1 MKKNIHIILL
11 GPPGCGKGTQ
21 SQKLIREFG
30 FVQLSTGDMLR
41 AAISK
46 GTEIGMQAKSIID
59 KGELVS
65 DEIVIGIVRDR
76 IFSTECECGYMLDGF
91 PRTLAQ
97 AEKLDQILSDRNQK
111 IDVVLRLCVPDDMA
125 IRRIAGR
132 RFHITS
138 GRSYNIEFN
147 PPKIEGRDDIT
158 GEKLVQRED
167 DKEEIVQSRLN
178 TYHELTE
185 PLVRYYQKQGI
196 LKAIDGAGSPENIYA
211 EIKHCLLYTSPSPR
225 DQRGSGVAGWG
236 W

>member
-21 SQKLIREFG
+21 AQKLIREFG

-65 DEIVIGIVRDR
+65 DELVIGIVRDR

-111 IDVVLRLCVPDDMA
+111 IDVVFRLCVPDDMA

-211 EIKHCLLYTSPSPR
+211 EIKQTLNEVST
-225 DQRGSGVAGWG
+225 
-236 W
+236 

>member
-21 SQKLIREFG
+21 AQKLIREYD

-111 IDVVLRLCVPDDMA
+111 IDVVFRLCVPDYMA

-132 RFHITS
+132 RFHIKS
-138 GRSYNIEFN
+138 GRSYNIEFS
-147 PPKIEGRDDIT
+147 PPKIEGKDDIT

-185 PLVRYYQKQGI
+185 PLVSYYQKQGI
-196 LKAIDGAGSPENIYA
+196 LKAIDGTGSPENIYA
-211 EIKHCLLYTSPSPR
+211 EIKKTLNEVP
-225 DQRGSGVAGWG
+225 A
-236 W
+236 

>member
-21 SQKLIREFG
+21 AQKLIREFG

-111 IDVVLRLCVPDDMA
+111 IDVVFRLCVPDDMA

-138 GRSYNIEFN
+138 GRSYNMEFN

-196 LKAIDGAGSPENIYA
+196 LKAIDGTGSPENIYA
-211 EIKHCLLYTSPSPR
+211 EIKQTLNEVP
-225 DQRGSGVAGWG
+225 V
-236 W
+236 

>member
-21 SQKLIREFG
+21 AQKLIREFG

-65 DEIVIGIVRDR
+65 DELVIGIVRDR

-91 PRTLAQ
+91 PRTLTQ

-111 IDVVLRLCVPDDMA
+111 IDIVFRLCVPDDVS

-132 RFHITS
+132 RFHIKS

-167 DKEEIVQSRLN
+167 DREEIVQSRLN

-211 EIKHCLLYTSPSPR
+211 EIKQTLNEVP
-225 DQRGSGVAGWG
+225 A
-236 W
+236 

>member
-21 SQKLIREFG
+21 AQKLIKEFG

-65 DEIVIGIVRDR
+65 DELVIGIVRDR
-76 IFSTECECGYMLDGF
+76 IFSTECECCYMLDGF
-91 PRTLAQ
+91 PRTLPQ

-185 PLVRYYQKQGI
+185 PLVRYYQKKGI
-196 LKAIDGAGSPENIYA
+196 LKAIDGTGLPENIYA
-211 EIKHCLLYTSPSPR
+211 EIKQTLNEVP
-225 DQRGSGVAGWG
+225 A
-236 W
+236 

>member
-1 MKKNIHIILL
+1 MKRNIHIILL

-21 SQKLIREFG
+21 AQKLIREFG

-65 DEIVIGIVRDR
+65 DEIVIGIVMDR

-147 PPKIEGRDDIT
+147 PPKIEGKDDIT
-158 GEKLVQRED
+158 GEKLEQRED
-167 DKEEIVQSRLN
+167 DKEVIVQSRLN

-196 LKAIDGAGSPENIYA
+196 LKAIDGTDSPENIFT
-211 EIKHCLLYTSPSPR
+211 EIKQTLNEVP
-225 DQRGSGVAGWG
+225 A
-236 W
+236 

>member
-21 SQKLIREFG
+21 AQKLISEFG

-65 DEIVIGIVRDR
+65 DEIVTGIVRDR

-97 AEKLDQILSDRNQK
+97 AEKLDQILTDRNQK
-111 IDVVLRLCVPDDMA
+111 IDVVFRLCVPDDMA

-158 GEKLVQRED
+158 GVKLVQRED

-196 LKAIDGAGSPENIYA
+196 IKAIDGAGSPENIYA
-211 EIKHCLLYTSPSPR
+211 EIKQTLNEVP
-225 DQRGSGVAGWG
+225 A
-236 W
+236 

>member
-21 SQKLIREFG
+21 AQKLIREFG
-30 FVQLSTGDMLR
+30 FAQLSTGDMLR
-41 AAISK
+41 VAISK

-65 DEIVIGIVRDR
+65 DELVIGIVRDR

-111 IDVVLRLCVPDDMA
+111 IDVVFRLCVPDDMA

-147 PPKIEGRDDIT
+147 PPKIEGKDDIT
-158 GEKLVQRED
+158 GEKLEQRED

-196 LKAIDGAGSPENIYA
+196 IKAIDGAGSPENIYA
-211 EIKHCLLYTSPSPR
+211 EIKQTLNEVP
-225 DQRGSGVAGWG
+225 A
-236 W
+236 

>member
-196 LKAIDGAGSPENIYA
+196 LKAIDGTGSPENIYA
-211 EIKHCLLYTSPSPR
+211 EIKQTLNEVP
-225 DQRGSGVAGWG
+225 A
-236 W
+236 

>member
-21 SQKLIREFG
+21 AQKLIREFG

-111 IDVVLRLCVPDDMA
+111 IDVVIRLCIPDEIA

-196 LKAIDGAGSPENIYA
+196 LKAIDGTGSPENIYA
-211 EIKHCLLYTSPSPR
+211 EIKQTLNEVP
-225 DQRGSGVAGWG
+225 A
-236 W
+236 

>member
-21 SQKLIREFG
+21 AQKLIREFG

-111 IDVVLRLCVPDDMA
+111 IDVVFRLCVPDDMA

-138 GRSYNIEFN
+138 GRSYNTEFN

-211 EIKHCLLYTSPSPR
+211 EIKQTLNEVP
-225 DQRGSGVAGWG
+225 A
-236 W
+236 

>member
-1 MKKNIHIILL
+1 ML

-21 SQKLIREFG
+21 AQKLIREFG
-30 FVQLSTGDMLR
+30 FIQLSTGDMLR
-41 AAISK
+41 ASISK

-65 DEIVIGIVRDR
+65 DELVIGIVRDR
-76 IFSTECECGYMLDGF
+76 IFSTECECSYMLEGF
-91 PRTLAQ
+91 PRTFAQ
-97 AEKLDQILSDRNQK
+97 AEKLDQILSDMNQK
-111 IDVVLRLCVPDDMA
+111 IDVVFRLCVPDDMA
-125 IRRIAGR
+125 MRRIAGR

-147 PPKIEGRDDIT
+147 PPKIEWRDDIT

-196 LKAIDGAGSPENIYA
+196 LRAIDGTGSPENIYT
-211 EIKHCLLYTSPSPR
+211 EIKQTLNEVP
-225 DQRGSGVAGWG
+225 A
-236 W
+236 

>member
-21 SQKLIREFG
+21 AQKLIREFG

-65 DEIVIGIVRDR
+65 DELVIGIVRDR

-97 AEKLDQILSDRNQK
+97 AEILDQILSDRNQK
-111 IDVVLRLCVPDDMA
+111 IDVVFRLCVPDDMA

-196 LKAIDGAGSPENIYA
+196 IKAIDGSDSPENIYT
-211 EIKHCLLYTSPSPR
+211 EIKQTLNEVT
-225 DQRGSGVAGWG
+225 A
-236 W
+236 

>member
-59 KGELVS
+59 RGELVS

-76 IFSTECECGYMLDGF
+76 IFSSECECGYMLDGF

-97 AEKLDQILSDRNQK
+97 AEKLDQILSERNQK
-111 IDVVLRLCVPDDMA
+111 IDVVLRLRVPDDMA

-196 LKAIDGAGSPENIYA
+196 LKAIDGTGSPENIYD
-211 EIKHCLLYTSPSPR
+211 EIKKTLNEVP
-225 DQRGSGVAGWG
+225 A
-236 W
+236 

>member
-65 DEIVIGIVRDR
+65 DKIVIGIVRDR

-97 AEKLDQILSDRNQK
+97 AEKLDQILSDSNQK

-158 GEKLVQRED
+158 SEKLVQRED

-185 PLVRYYQKQGI
+185 PLVKYYQKQGI
-196 LKAIDGAGSPENIYA
+196 LKAIDGTGSPENIYS
-211 EIKHCLLYTSPSPR
+211 EIIQTLNEVPS
-225 DQRGSGVAGWG
+225 
-236 W
+236 

>member
-1 MKKNIHIILL
+1 MKNNIHIILL

-21 SQKLIREFG
+21 AQKLIREFG

-76 IFSTECECGYMLDGF
+76 IFSTECECSYMLDGF
-91 PRTLAQ
+91 PRTFAQ

-111 IDVVLRLCVPDDMA
+111 IDVVFRLCVPDDMA

-138 GRSYNIEFN
+138 GRSYNTEFN
-147 PPKIEGRDDIT
+147 PPKLEGRDDIT

-196 LKAIDGAGSPENIYA
+196 LKAIDGTGSPEKIYA
-211 EIKHCLLYTSPSPR
+211 EIKQTLNEVP
-225 DQRGSGVAGWG
+225 A
-236 W
+236 

>member
-1 MKKNIHIILL
+1 MKKHIHIILL

-21 SQKLIREFG
+21 AQKLISEFG

-65 DEIVIGIVRDR
+65 DEIAIGIVKDR
-76 IFSTECECGYMLDGF
+76 IFSTECEHGYMLDGF

-111 IDVVLRLCVPDDMA
+111 IDVVIRLCVPDEMA
-125 IRRIAGR
+125 IKRIAGR

-147 PPKIEGRDDIT
+147 PPKLEGKDDIT

-196 LKAIDGAGSPENIYA
+196 IKAIDGAGSPENIYA
-211 EIKHCLLYTSPSPR
+211 EIKQTLNEVP
-225 DQRGSGVAGWG
+225 A
-236 W
+236 

>member
-21 SQKLIREFG
+21 AQKLIREFG

-111 IDVVLRLCVPDDMA
+111 IDVVIRLCVPDDLA
-125 IRRIAGR
+125 ILRIAGR

-196 LKAIDGAGSPENIYA
+196 LKAIDGTGSPENIYA
-211 EIKHCLLYTSPSPR
+211 EIKQTLNEVP
-225 DQRGSGVAGWG
+225 A
-236 W
+236 

>member
-21 SQKLIREFG
+21 AQNLIREFG

-111 IDVVLRLCVPDDMA
+111 IDVVFRLCVPDDMA

-196 LKAIDGAGSPENIYA
+196 IKAIDGAGSPENIYA
-211 EIKHCLLYTSPSPR
+211 EIKKSLNEVP
-225 DQRGSGVAGWG
+225 A
-236 W
+236 

>member
-21 SQKLIREFG
+21 AQKLIREFG

-111 IDVVLRLCVPDDMA
+111 IDVVFRLCVPDDMA

-196 LKAIDGAGSPENIYA
+196 LKAIDGTGSPENIYG
-211 EIKHCLLYTSPSPR
+211 EIKQTLNEVP
-225 DQRGSGVAGWG
+225 A
-236 W
+236 

>member
-21 SQKLIREFG
+21 AQILIRELG

-41 AAISK
+41 AAFSE
-46 GTEIGMQAKSIID
+46 GTEIGMQANSIID
-59 KGELVS
+59 NGELVS
-65 DEIVIGIVRDR
+65 DELVIGIVRDR

-111 IDVVLRLCVPDDMA
+111 IDVVFRLCVPDDMA

-196 LKAIDGAGSPENIYA
+196 IKAIDGAGSPEKIYA
-211 EIKHCLLYTSPSPR
+211 EIKQTLNEVL
-225 DQRGSGVAGWG
+225 A
-236 W
+236 

>member
-21 SQKLIREFG
+21 AQKLIREFG
-30 FVQLSTGDMLR
+30 LVHLSTGDMLR

-65 DEIVIGIVRDR
+65 DKIVIGIVRDR

-147 PPKIEGRDDIT
+147 PPKIEGRDDIS

-185 PLVRYYQKQGI
+185 PLVRYYQKKGI
-196 LKAIDGAGSPENIYA
+196 LKAIDGTGSPENIYA
-211 EIKHCLLYTSPSPR
+211 EIKQTLNEVP
-225 DQRGSGVAGWG
+225 A
-236 W
+236 

>member
-21 SQKLIREFG
+21 AQKLIREFG

-97 AEKLDQILSDRNQK
+97 SEKLDQILSDRNQK

-196 LKAIDGAGSPENIYA
+196 LKAIDGTGSPENIYA
-211 EIKHCLLYTSPSPR
+211 EIKQTLNEVP
-225 DQRGSGVAGWG
+225 A
-236 W
+236 

>member
-21 SQKLIREFG
+21 AQKLIREFG

-65 DEIVIGIVRDR
+65 DELVIGIVRDR

-111 IDVVLRLCVPDDMA
+111 IDVVFRLCVPDDMA

-196 LKAIDGAGSPENIYA
+196 IKAIDGAGSPEKIYA
-211 EIKHCLLYTSPSPR
+211 EIKQTLNDVP
-225 DQRGSGVAGWG
+225 A
-236 W
+236 

>member
-21 SQKLIREFG
+21 AQKLIREFG

-65 DEIVIGIVRDR
+65 DELVIGIVRDR

-97 AEKLDQILSDRNQK
+97 AEKLDKILLDRNQK
-111 IDVVLRLCVPDDMA
+111 IDVVFRLCVPDDMA

-196 LKAIDGAGSPENIYA
+196 IKAIDGAGSPENIYA
-211 EIKHCLLYTSPSPR
+211 EIKQTLNEVP
-225 DQRGSGVAGWG
+225 A
-236 W
+236 

>member
-185 PLVRYYQKQGI
+185 PLVRYFQKQGI
-196 LKAIDGAGSPENIYA
+196 LKAIDGTGSPENIYA
-211 EIKHCLLYTSPSPR
+211 EIKQTLNEVP
-225 DQRGSGVAGWG
+225 A
-236 W
+236 

>member
-1 MKKNIHIILL
+1 MKNNIHIILL

-21 SQKLIREFG
+21 AQKLIREFG

-65 DEIVIGIVRDR
+65 DELVIGIVRDR
-76 IFSTECECGYMLDGF
+76 IFSTECECSYMLDGF

-111 IDVVLRLCVPDDMA
+111 IDVVFRLCVADDMA
-125 IRRIAGR
+125 IRRTAGR

-167 DKEEIVQSRLN
+167 DKEKIVHSRLN
-178 TYHELTE
+178 TFHELTE

-196 LKAIDGAGSPENIYA
+196 LKAIEGTGSPENIYA
-211 EIKHCLLYTSPSPR
+211 EIKQTLNEVPT
-225 DQRGSGVAGWG
+225 
-236 W
+236 

>member
-41 AAISK
+41 AAIRK
-46 GTEIGMQAKSIID
+46 GTEIGLQAKSIVD

-111 IDVVLRLCVPDDMA
+111 IDVVLRLCVPDDMVL
-125 IRRIAGR
+125 RRIASR
-132 RFHITS
+132 RFHISS
-138 GRSYNIEFN
+138 GRIYNIEFY

-196 LKAIDGAGSPENIYA
+196 LKAIDGTGSPENIYA
-211 EIKHCLLYTSPSPR
+211 DIKQTLNEVP
-225 DQRGSGVAGWG
+225 A
-236 W
+236 

>member
-21 SQKLIREFG
+21 AQKLIREFG

-65 DEIVIGIVRDR
+65 DELVIGIVRDR
-76 IFSTECECGYMLDGF
+76 IFSQECECGYMLDGF

-125 IRRIAGR
+125 MRRIAGR

-196 LKAIDGAGSPENIYA
+196 IKAIDGAGSPEKIYT
-211 EIKHCLLYTSPSPR
+211 EIKQTLNEVL
-225 DQRGSGVAGWG
+225 A
-236 W
+236 

>member
-21 SQKLIREFG
+21 AQKLIREFG

-41 AAISK
+41 SAISK
-46 GTEIGMQAKSIID
+46 GTEIGMHAKSIID

-76 IFSTECECGYMLDGF
+76 IFSMEDEYGYMLDGF
-91 PRTLAQ
+91 PRTLTQ
-97 AEKLDQILSDRNQK
+97 AEKLGQILSDRNQK
-111 IDVVLRLCVPDDMA
+111 IDLVIRLCVPDEMA

-138 GRSYNIEFN
+138 GRIYNIEFN
-147 PPKIEGRDDIT
+147 PPKIEGKDDIT

-167 DKEEIVQSRLN
+167 DKEEIVQSRLD
-178 TYHELTE
+178 TYH
-185 PLVRYYQKQGI
+185 
-196 LKAIDGAGSPENIYA
+196 
-211 EIKHCLLYTSPSPR
+211 
-225 DQRGSGVAGWG
+225 
-236 W
+236 

>member
-21 SQKLIREFG
+21 AQKLIREFG

-111 IDVVLRLCVPDDMA
+111 IDIVFRLCVPDDIA

-167 DKEEIVQSRLN
+167 DKEEIVQSRIN

-196 LKAIDGAGSPENIYA
+196 LKAIDGTGSPENIYA
-211 EIKHCLLYTSPSPR
+211 EIKQTLNEVP
-225 DQRGSGVAGWG
+225 A
-236 W
+236 

>member
-21 SQKLIREFG
+21 AQKLIREFG
-30 FVQLSTGDMLR
+30 FVQLSTGDLLR

-65 DEIVIGIVRDR
+65 DELVIGIVRDR

-91 PRTLAQ
+91 PRTLTQ
-97 AEKLDQILSDRNQK
+97 AEKLGQILSDRNQK
-111 IDVVLRLCVPDDMA
+111 IDVVIRLCVPDDLA

-147 PPKIEGRDDIT
+147 PPKIEGKDDIT

-196 LKAIDGAGSPENIYA
+196 LKAIDGTGSPENIYA
-211 EIKHCLLYTSPSPR
+211 EIKKTLNEVP
-225 DQRGSGVAGWG
+225 A
-236 W
+236 

>member
-21 SQKLIREFG
+21 AQKLIREFG

-211 EIKHCLLYTSPSPR
+211 EIKQTLNEVP
-225 DQRGSGVAGWG
+225 A
-236 W
+236 

>member
-1 MKKNIHIILL
+1 MKRNIHIILL

-21 SQKLIREFG
+21 AQKLIREFG

-65 DEIVIGIVRDR
+65 DEIVIGIVMDR

-111 IDVVLRLCVPDDMA
+111 IDVVFRLCVPDYMA

-132 RFHITS
+132 RFHIKS
-138 GRSYNIEFN
+138 GRSYNIEFS
-147 PPKIEGRDDIT
+147 PPKIEGKDDIT

-178 TYHELTE
+178 TYHRLTE

-196 LKAIDGAGSPENIYA
+196 LKAIDGTRSPEKIYA
-211 EIKHCLLYTSPSPR
+211 DIKQTLNEVP
-225 DQRGSGVAGWG
+225 A
-236 W
+236 

>member
-21 SQKLIREFG
+21 AQKLISGFG

-111 IDVVLRLCVPDDMA
+111 IDVVIQLCVPDDMA

-138 GRSYNIEFN
+138 GRTYNIEFN
-147 PPKIEGRDDIT
+147 PPKKEGRDDIT

-185 PLVRYYQKQGI
+185 PLVRYYQKQGL

-211 EIKHCLLYTSPSPR
+211 EIKKTLNEVP
-225 DQRGSGVAGWG
+225 A
-236 W
+236 

>member
-21 SQKLIREFG
+21 AQKLIREFG

-185 PLVRYYQKQGI
+185 PLVRYYQKQCI
-196 LKAIDGAGSPENIYA
+196 LKAIDGTGSPENIYA
-211 EIKHCLLYTSPSPR
+211 EIKRTINEVP
-225 DQRGSGVAGWG
+225 A
-236 W
+236 

>member
-21 SQKLIREFG
+21 AQKLIREFG

-111 IDVVLRLCVPDDMA
+111 IDVVFRLCVPDDMA

-196 LKAIDGAGSPENIYA
+196 LKAIDGTGSPENIYA
-211 EIKHCLLYTSPSPR
+211 EIKKTLNEVP
-225 DQRGSGVAGWG
+225 A
-236 W
+236 